1 MRAVALIAL
10 LASLAAA
17 PLAPAAVQP
26 VPAAETCASACCQTD
41 PDCCATACPCPPL
54 SCQTPAAAS
63 VIIPAAGQTLVI
75 FAPGSS
81 PGVRL
86 TDDTCSV
93 RTSRP
98 PVPPPRA

>member
-1 MRAVALIAL
+1 MRFAGLLLLLFSVAT
-10 LASLAAA
+10 A

-26 VPAAETCASACCQTD
+26 VPAAETCASACCQTAS
-41 PDCCATACPCPPL
+41 DCCATACPCPPL

-81 PGVRL
+81 PDGQL